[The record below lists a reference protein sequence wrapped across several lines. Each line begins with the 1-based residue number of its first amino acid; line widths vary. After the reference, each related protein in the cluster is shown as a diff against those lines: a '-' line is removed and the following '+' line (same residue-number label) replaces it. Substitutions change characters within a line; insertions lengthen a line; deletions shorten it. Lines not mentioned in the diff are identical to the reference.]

1 MPKDSSGYRATLNAL
16 RDYFKQIELPVRSV
30 QYDSWWYYKGP
41 HSGIMLW
48 EPVRLPAS
56 LRTIQLSMYRGS
68 NPAHRLLANGVGQ
81 EPSTLGGDA
90 VDGPPSSWYKFGLP
104 TVTHSRFY
112 EPANDY
118 VTGKAP
124 DLPPNASSWTW
135 INASTATV
143 SSSAEFFEHI
153 FGRAQQ
159 GMGMVTYEQD
169 FLTKSY
175 ESIPALQSELG
186 LAKAWLS
193 AMSHG
198 AQATNVTLQ
207 YCMALPRHILQS
219 ASFPRVTHAR

>member
-1 MPKDSSGYRATLNAL
+1 MTRGGITRGHTRASCCGNRCAKQLLCAVLNCL
-16 RDYFKQIELPVRSV
+16 
-30 QYDSWWYYKGP
+30 
-41 HSGIMLW
+41 
-48 EPVRLPAS
+48 
-56 LRTIQLSMYRGS
+56 RGS
-68 NPAHRLLANGVGQ
+68 NPAHGRLTNGVGQ

-90 VDGPPSSWYKFGLP
+90 EDGPPSSWYKFGLP

-112 EPANDY
+112 EPDNDY

-124 DLPPNASSWTW
+124 DLPPNASRWTW

-159 GMGMVTYEQD
+159 GMGMATYEQD

-186 LAKAWLS
+186 LAKA
-193 AMSHG
+193 
-198 AQATNVTLQ
+198 
-207 YCMALPRHILQS
+207 
-219 ASFPRVTHAR
+219 